1 MSTAPIIMYAVA
13 GVVALGGIAAMFG
26 IRGPSEGAVYAR
38 RIVVTMALALA
49 GILGFFAW
57 SMASWGAGS

>member
-1 MSTAPIIMYAVA
+1 MSAPLIMYIVA
-13 GVVALGGIAAMFG
+13 GVLVIGGIVAMVA

-38 RIVVTMALALA
+38 RIVVTMALTLA

-57 SMASWGAGS
+57 SMASWGAGA